1 MCLAI
6 PSRIERID
14 GLTAVVDT
22 AGERREVN
30 LMLLDD
36 EVAVGDYVLVQNGH
50 YAYERLDAQR
60 ALEALALID
69 EVVAGGAG
77 ADLRA
82 W

>member
-14 GLTAVVDT
+14 GLVATVDS
-22 AGERREVN
+22 AGERRLVN
-30 LMLLDD
+30 LMLLDG
-36 EVAVGDYVLVQNGH
+36 EVAVGDWVLVQNGQF
-50 YAYERLDAQR
+50 AYERMDPER
-60 ALEALALID
+60 AREALALID
-69 EVVAGGAG
+69 EVVAASRG

>member
-6 PSRIERID
+6 PSRVERID
-14 GLTAVVDT
+14 GLIAVVE
-22 AGERREVN
+22 AHGHRREVN

-36 EVAVGDYVLVQNGH
+36 EVALGDYLLISSGGL
-50 YAYERLDAQR
+50 AFERLDAQR

-69 EVVAGGAG
+69 AVVDHEHGT
-77 ADLRA
+77 DLHA